1 MTCYLRQRCNRV
13 EVRVR
18 ASDATRT
25 GNGACSRGASCMGAV
40 ARSSLSLG
48 CARRRG
54 LASAWAVDMGPMP
67 DADDDHGVLV
77 VDAENDPVVASTS
90 AAMAV
95 QLASQRLAE
104 PLRVVSQR
112 TGDELDDRRG
122 DFTQQ
127 TP

>member
-1 MTCYLRQRCNRV
+1 
-13 EVRVR
+13 
-18 ASDATRT
+18 
-25 GNGACSRGASCMGAV
+25 
-40 ARSSLSLG
+40 
-48 CARRRG
+48 
-54 LASAWAVDMGPMP
+54 MGPMP
-67 DADDDHGVLV
+67 DADDDHGVLVV

-122 DFTQQ
+122 DFTRQ